1 MTYKI
6 LSIFVN
12 KKIIIFCFFCIS
24 CIEKKSFSRK
34 EEIKLKIANDVFI
47 PKDFEEKE
55 MLFLNQIIDKKK
67 YYSNYE
73 VRITNK
79 LHVTSNDWRFFI
91 QNKNNIGAIKL
102 IIEVSKN
109 FYDKISRD
117 LSYEIKNIEMGET
130 LKCINNCFLN
140 LNSSIEKKTIKC
152 DCK

>member
-1 MTYKI
+1 
-6 LSIFVN
+6 VN
-12 KKIIIFCFFCIS
+12 KKLIIFICFFYLS
-24 CIEKKSFSRK
+24 CLEKKNTSSK
-34 EEIKLKIANDVFI
+34 EEIKLEISNDVFI
-47 PKDFEEKE
+47 PKDFEKKE

-130 LKCINNCFLN
+130 LKCLNNCFLN
-140 LNSSIEKKTIKC
+140 LNNSIEKKTIKC

>member
-1 MTYKI
+1 M
-6 LSIFVN
+6 N
-12 KKIIIFCFFCIS
+12 KKLIIFFCFFYLS
-24 CIEKKSFSRK
+24 CQEKKNTSLK
-34 EEIKLKIANDVFI
+34 EEIKLEISNDVFI
-47 PKDFEEKE
+47 PKDFEKKE

-140 LNSSIEKKTIKC
+140 LNSSIENKTIKC

>member
-1 MTYKI
+1 
-6 LSIFVN
+6 VN
-12 KKIIIFCFFCIS
+12 KKLIIFFCFFYLS
-24 CIEKKSFSRK
+24 CLEKNNTLSK
-34 EEIKLKIANDVFI
+34 EEIKLEISNDVFI
-47 PKDFEEKE
+47 PKDFEKKE

>member
-1 MTYKI
+1 M
-6 LSIFVN
+6 N
-12 KKIIIFCFFCIS
+12 KKLIIFFCFFYLS
-24 CIEKKSFSRK
+24 CLEKKNTSLK
-34 EEIKLKIANDVFI
+34 DEIKLEISNDVFI
-47 PKDFEEKE
+47 PKDFEKKGA
-55 MLFLNQIIDKKK
+55 LFLNQIIDKKK

-117 LSYEIKNIEMGET
+117 LSYEIKNIEIGET
-130 LKCINNCFLN
+130 LKCLNNCFLN

>member
-1 MTYKI
+1 M
-6 LSIFVN
+6 N
-12 KKIIIFCFFCIS
+12 KKLIIFFCFFYLS
-24 CIEKKSFSRK
+24 CLEKKNTSSK
-34 EEIKLKIANDVFI
+34 EEIKLEISNDVFI
-47 PKDFEEKE
+47 PKDFEKKE
-55 MLFLNQIIDKKK
+55 ILFLNQIIDKKK

-130 LKCINNCFLN
+130 LKCLNNCFLN

>member
-1 MTYKI
+1 MFFY
-6 LSIFVN
+6 LS
-12 KKIIIFCFFCIS
+12 CL
-24 CIEKKSFSRK
+24 EKNNTLPK
-34 EEIKLKIANDVFI
+34 EEIKLEISNDVFI
-47 PKDFEEKE
+47 PKDFEKKE

>member
-130 LKCINNCFLN
+130 LKCLNNCFLN

>member
-1 MTYKI
+1 M
-6 LSIFVN
+6 N
-12 KKIIIFCFFCIS
+12 KKLIIFFCFFYLS
-24 CIEKKSFSRK
+24 CLEKKNTSLK
-34 EEIKLKIANDVFI
+34 EEIKLEISNDVFI
-47 PKDFEEKE
+47 PKDFEKKE

-79 LHVTSNDWRFFI
+79 LHVTSNDWRFFV

-130 LKCINNCFLN
+130 LKCLNNCFLN

>member
-1 MTYKI
+1 M
-6 LSIFVN
+6 N
-12 KKIIIFCFFCIS
+12 KKLIIFFCFFYLS
-24 CIEKKSFSRK
+24 CLEKKNTPLK
-34 EEIKLKIANDVFI
+34 EEIKSEISNDVFI
-47 PKDFEEKE
+47 PKDFEKKE

-79 LHVTSNDWRFFI
+79 LHVTSNDWRFFV

-109 FYDKISRD
+109 FYDKISKD
-117 LSYEIKNIEMGET
+117 LSYELKNIEMGET

-140 LNSSIEKKTIKC
+140 LNRSEGEPRGFYIYL
-152 DCK
+152 

>member
-1 MTYKI
+1 M
-6 LSIFVN
+6 N
-12 KKIIIFCFFCIS
+12 KKLIIFFCFFYLS
-24 CIEKKSFSRK
+24 CLEKKNTSLK
-34 EEIKLKIANDVFI
+34 EEIKLEISNDVFI
-47 PKDFEEKE
+47 PKDFEKKE
-55 MLFLNQIIDKKK
+55 ILFLNQIIDKKK

-130 LKCINNCFLN
+130 LKCLNNCFLN

>member
-1 MTYKI
+1 M
-6 LSIFVN
+6 N
-12 KKIIIFCFFCIS
+12 KKLIIFFCFFYLS
-24 CIEKKSFSRK
+24 CLEKKNTSLK
-34 EEIKLKIANDVFI
+34 EEIRLEISNDVFI
-47 PKDFEEKE
+47 PKDFEKKE

>member
-1 MTYKI
+1 M
-6 LSIFVN
+6 N
-12 KKIIIFCFFCIS
+12 KKLIIFFCFFYLS
-24 CIEKKSFSRK
+24 CLEKKNTSSK
-34 EEIKLKIANDVFI
+34 EEIKLEISNDVFI
-47 PKDFEEKE
+47 PKDFEKKE
-55 MLFLNQIIDKKK
+55 ILFLNQIMDKKK

-117 LSYEIKNIEMGET
+117 LSYEIKNIEVGET
-130 LKCINNCFLN
+130 LKCLNNCFLN

>member
-1 MTYKI
+1 M
-6 LSIFVN
+6 N
-12 KKIIIFCFFCIS
+12 KKLIIFFCFFYLS
-24 CIEKKSFSRK
+24 CLEKNNTLSK
-34 EEIKLKIANDVFI
+34 EEIKLEISNDVFI
-47 PKDFEEKE
+47 PKDFEKKV

-117 LSYEIKNIEMGET
+117 LSYEIKNIDMGET

>member
-1 MTYKI
+1 MTGDFLFRI
-6 LSIFVN
+6 
-12 KKIIIFCFFCIS
+12 KII
-24 CIEKKSFSRK
+24 
-34 EEIKLKIANDVFI
+34 LV
-47 PKDFEEKE
+47 P
-55 MLFLNQIIDKKK
+55 
-67 YYSNYE
+67 
-73 VRITNK
+73 
-79 LHVTSNDWRFFI
+79 
-91 QNKNNIGAIKL
+91 IKL

>member
-1 MTYKI
+1 M
-6 LSIFVN
+6 N
-12 KKIIIFCFFCIS
+12 KKLIIFFCFFYLS
-24 CIEKKSFSRK
+24 CLEKKNTSLK
-34 EEIKLKIANDVFI
+34 EEIKLEISNDVFI
-47 PKDFEEKE
+47 PKDFEKKV

>member
-1 MTYKI
+1 M
-6 LSIFVN
+6 N
-12 KKIIIFCFFCIS
+12 KKLIIFFCFFYLS
-24 CIEKKSFSRK
+24 CLEKKNTSLK
-34 EEIKLKIANDVFI
+34 EEIKLEISNDVFI
-47 PKDFEEKE
+47 PKDFEKKE

-140 LNSSIEKKTIKC
+140 LNSPIEKKTIKC

>member
-1 MTYKI
+1 M
-6 LSIFVN
+6 N
-12 KKIIIFCFFCIS
+12 KKLIIFFCFFYLS
-24 CIEKKSFSRK
+24 CLEKNNTLSK
-34 EEIKLKIANDVFI
+34 EEIKLEISNDVFI
-47 PKDFEEKE
+47 PKDFEKKE

>member
-1 MTYKI
+1 M
-6 LSIFVN
+6 N
-12 KKIIIFCFFCIS
+12 KKLIIFFCFFYLS
-24 CIEKKSFSRK
+24 CLEKKNTSLK
-34 EEIKLKIANDVFI
+34 EEIKLEISNDVFI

>member
-1 MTYKI
+1 M
-6 LSIFVN
+6 N
-12 KKIIIFCFFCIS
+12 KKLIIFFCFFYLS
-24 CIEKKSFSRK
+24 CLEKKNTSLK
-34 EEIKLKIANDVFI
+34 EEIKLEISNDVFI
-47 PKDFEEKE
+47 PKDFEKKE

-109 FYDKISRD
+109 FYDKISTRD

>member
-1 MTYKI
+1 M
-6 LSIFVN
+6 N
-12 KKIIIFCFFCIS
+12 KKLIIFFCFFYLS
-24 CIEKKSFSRK
+24 CLEKKNTSLK
-34 EEIKLKIANDVFI
+34 EEIKLEISNDVFI
-47 PKDFEEKE
+47 PKDFEKKE

-140 LNSSIEKKTIKC
+140 LNS
-152 DCK
+152 